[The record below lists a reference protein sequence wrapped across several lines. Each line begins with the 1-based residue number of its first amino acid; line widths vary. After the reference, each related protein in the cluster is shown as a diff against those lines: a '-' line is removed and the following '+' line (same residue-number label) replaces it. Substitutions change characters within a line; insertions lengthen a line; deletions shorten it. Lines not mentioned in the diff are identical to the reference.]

1 MSPLPPPPI
10 LDPDPHVQPA
20 AYITAD
26 IPGIGGLIKQR
37 PEDFLVDEQPLYQ
50 PAGEGEHIYM
60 FVQKRNMPTLAMIDV
75 LAKHFG
81 VRKKDVGYAGLK
93 DKLAITRQVISVHAP
108 GKKPEDFPQLIH
120 ENIQILWV
128 DRHTNKLRPG
138 HLRGNRFS
146 IRIRGVRPTDVLPAL
161 KAIRILQ
168 ATGVPNRL
176 GEQRF
181 GMMLNNHLIGRA
193 IVLGDFALA
202 CRIMLGKQPKP
213 WDHWNTRGRELF
225 EAGHFEEAIQHFPPA
240 ARTET
245 RVLRTLAQLAPAANT
260 KVPPP
265 SVWKRAILTL
275 DETVIRFYLSS
286 FQSAIFNAVLDA
298 RLQQGTFGSLLL
310 GDLAIKQNLAVFPVD
325 DAVLQSPD
333 TPQRLATFDI
343 SPSGPMWGTA
353 MPRCTH
359 EPAQLD
365 EQALLRLGITP
376 QHLEAFDASTSLA
389 LDGKRR
395 PLRVP
400 IIDPEVEGGLDEHG
414 PFVRLAFELP
424 RGSFATVVL
433 REIMK
438 PDAPSPAFDEP

>member
-1 MSPLPPPPI
+1 MPLPPPPL
-10 LDPDPHVQPA
+10 LDASPHVQPA
-20 AYITAD
+20 SYITAD
-26 IPGIGGLIKQR
+26 IPGIGGSIKQR

-50 PAGEGEHIYM
+50 PEGEGEHIYL

-75 LAKHFG
+75 IARHFG
-81 VRKKDVGYAGLK
+81 VRKKDVGFAGLK
-93 DKLAITRQVISVHAP
+93 DKVAITRQVVSVYAP
-108 GKKPEDFPQLIH
+108 GKKPEDFPQLEH
-120 ENIQILWV
+120 ESVQILWV

-146 IRIRGVRPTDVLPAL
+146 IRVRDVRPTDVLTVL
-161 KAIRILQ
+161 KAMRILQ
-168 ATGVPNRL
+168 RTGVPNRL

-193 IVLGDFALA
+193 IVLKDYELA

-213 WDHWNTRGRELF
+213 WDHWNTHARELF
-225 EAGHFEEAIQHFPPA
+225 EEGRYADAITHFPVA

-245 RVLRTLAQLAPAANT
+245 RVLRTLADSVKANPISGAAPN
-260 KVPPP
+260 
-265 SVWKRAILTL
+265 WQRAILSL
-275 DETVIRFYLSS
+275 DETVLRFYLSS
-286 FQSAIFNAVLDA
+286 FQSAVFNAVLDA
-298 RLQQGTFGSLLL
+298 RLRQGSFDRLLA
-310 GDLAIKQNLAVFPVD
+310 GDLAIKQNLAVFPVGEPEL
-325 DAVLQSPD
+325 ASPD
-333 TPQRLATFDI
+333 TPQRLASFDI
-343 SPSGPMWGTA
+343 SPSGPMWGTH
-353 MPRCTH
+353 MPRCEG
-359 EPAQLD
+359 EPGALD
-365 EQALLRLGITP
+365 LQALTNFGMLP
-376 QHLEAFDASTSLA
+376 EHLEAFEASGPLS

-438 PDAPSPAFDEP
+438 PAAPTQAFDEP